1 MKNFLY
7 ALLCLITIGQF
18 ALTNEVVNQNI
29 SKLNNLY
36 LNGVLNKDTYFISL
50 NKLGLD
56 TNNDIFSNLFDL
68 FENKTIDIKDY
79 EKSILNLI
87 SISSISINSKN
98 TNQSNNFQFKIDKC
112 VGDVNVCSIFTGT
125 GLVEVELYENKLKFT
140 ENYKAKLKSLPPI
153 ASIQKEDFRLNG
165 TDAILSM
172 ILTNV
177 QGVMFKLEVMGIFEN
192 DSFLA
197 SKFQAITNGKMLVN
211 GILTK
216 N

>member
-1 MKNFLY
+1 MKNFIYVLF
-7 ALLCLITIGQF
+7 CFITISQF
-18 ALTNEVVNQNI
+18 AFTSETENQNI

-36 LNGVLNKDTYFISL
+36 LNGVLNKDTYFSSL

-68 FENKTIDIKDY
+68 FENKTIDIIDY

-87 SISSISINSKN
+87 SISSTGIKSKN
-98 TNQSNNFQFKIDKC
+98 TNQPNNFQFKIDKC
-112 VGDVNVCSIFTGT
+112 VGDMTVCSIFKET

-153 ASIQKEDFRLNG
+153 VSIQKEDFKLNG
-165 TDAILSM
+165 TDAKISM
-172 ILTNV
+172 ILTHV
-177 QGVMFKLEVMGIFEN
+177 KGIIFKLEVVGAFEN
-192 DSFLA
+192 NSFLA
-197 SKFQAITNGKMLVN
+197 SKYQATANGQILVN
-211 GILTK
+211 GTLSQ

>member
-1 MKNFLY
+1 MKNLLY
-7 ALLCLITIGQF
+7 TLLCFITINQF
-18 ALTNEVVNQNI
+18 AFTSEAENQNI

-36 LNGVLNKDTYFISL
+36 LNGVLNKDTYLSSL

-87 SISSISINSKN
+87 SISSTGTNSKN

-112 VGDVNVCSIFTGT
+112 VGDITVCGIFKES
-125 GLVEVELYENKLKFT
+125 GLIEVESYENKLKFT

-153 ASIQKEDFRLNG
+153 VSIQNEDFKLNG
-165 TDAILSM
+165 TDAKLAM
-172 ILTNV
+172 ILTHV
-177 QGVMFKLEVMGIFEN
+177 KGVIFKLEVVGIFEN
-192 DSFLA
+192 NSFLA
-197 SKFQAITNGKMLVN
+197 SKYQATANGKILVN
-211 GILTK
+211 GTLSQ